1 MTDKS
6 KAEAPRLPLAEL
18 HCHLEGTVAPALALR
33 LGQRHGLDLSSLV
46 DAEGR
51 YRWRDFAEFLHVYD
65 AMSAAIRTAEDYYD
79 ITADYYRRMAQ
90 KGLIYGEVFV
100 SPEHG
105 MRAGLSYPTLIDAVA
120 SAMADVAAET
130 GAVARIVITC
140 VRHFG
145 REHAE
150 ETARLAAQ
158 FPHPYVVGFGM
169 AGDESMGVPA
179 DYARA
184 FAIAADAGLGLTAH
198 AGELCG
204 PESVRATIESLPV
217 SRIGHGVRAIE
228 DAALVTELADRGIT
242 LEVCPG
248 SNLAL
253 GLYPSIAVH
262 PVRRLHDAG
271 VRVTLSADDPP
282 FFDTDVARE
291 YEQVR
296 AAHGFDRT
304 GMLGM
309 TRRSIEAAFLDDRTR
324 QHLYERLAE
333 CEAAIGPRRT
343 VDELSEQER
352 PAPPG
357 VTDPQQ

>member
-1 MTDKS
+1 M
-6 KAEAPRLPLAEL
+6 LPLAEL
-18 HCHLEGTVAPALALR
+18 HCHLEGTVAPELALR
-33 LGQRHGLDLSSLV
+33 LGHRHGLDLAPLV
-46 DAEGR
+46 DADGC

-65 AMSAAIRTAEDYYD
+65 AMSAAIRTAEDYYE
-79 ITADYYRRMAQ
+79 ITADYYRRMAA
-90 KGLIYGEVFV
+90 KGMIYGEVFV

-105 MRAGLSYPTLIDAVA
+105 MRAGLSYSTLIEAIA
-120 SAMADVAAET
+120 TAMADVEAET
-130 GAVARIVITC
+130 GVVARIVITC

-150 ETARLAAQ
+150 ETAHLAAQ

-169 AGDESMGVPA
+169 AGDESMGAPA

-228 DAALVTELADRGIT
+228 DAELVAELVDRGIT

-253 GLYPSIAVH
+253 GLYPSIAAH

-296 AAHGFDRT
+296 DAHGFDPAD
-304 GMLGM
+304 MLGM
-309 TRRSIEAAFLDDRTR
+309 TRRSIEAAFLDSATRDR
-324 QHLYERLAE
+324 LLGRLDKADRIE
-333 CEAAIGPRRT
+333 TGRRGM
-343 VDELSEQER
+343 L
-352 PAPPG
+352 
-357 VTDPQQ
+357 